1 MIDVNVCPNC
11 TEFEVTPKVIK
22 CINKKGF
29 TKYKCPRCGIEF
41 EYKVTKNL
49 IIQIGKKILMY
60 KNSRS
65 DSENETISPIEL
77 PLEEVMKIQ
86 KELKP
91 LGYIVCGYKQEECP
105 RKIILY
111 LERDYPFVKI

>member
-1 MIDVNVCPNC
+1 MIEMPIALRKVN
-11 TEFEVTPKVIK
+11 KDA
-22 CINKKGF
+22 
-29 TKYKCPRCGIEF
+29 
-41 EYKVTKNL
+41 
-49 IIQIGKKILMY
+49 GKKPMFNKGPIC
-60 KNSRS
+60 KNIVIRY
-65 DSENETISPIEL
+65 SPIEL